1 VLTLVQ
7 EPRLRIVK
15 ATTYYPLKRALLTAT
30 NEPCFITLIVNV
42 DSLEPYEPRIYRE
55 AISGGD
61 VKQWE
66 KSMEDEVNSL
76 TENHT

>member
-1 VLTLVQ
+1 M
-7 EPRLRIVK
+7 VK
-15 ATTYYPLKRALLTAT
+15 QPNSGRQYYPLERALLTVAD
-30 NEPCFITLIVNV
+30 EPCFVALVANT
-42 DSLEPYEPRIYRE
+42 DSSEPYEPRIYRG
-55 AISGGD
+55 AVSGGD